1 MTIETKYNIGDEVW
15 VMYENKPTCLTI
27 AAMDIGLH
35 KKQLWVIYYMQP
47 YEIDPL
53 KMSNVEYIP
62 YNRAFYEKD
71 VFPTKEELLK
81 SLYSNGSNEL

>member
-1 MTIETKYNIGDEVW
+1 MAIETKYNIGDEVW
-15 VMYENKPTCLTI
+15 VMYNNKPTCLTI
-27 AAMDIGLH
+27 AAMDIRLH
-35 KKQLWVIYYMQP
+35 QKQLWVIYYVEP

-81 SLYSNGSNEL
+81 SL

>member
-1 MTIETKYNIGDEVW
+1 MTIKTSYNIGDEVW
-15 VMYENKPTCLTI
+15 VMYNNKPTCLTI

-35 KKQLWVIYYMQP
+35 QKQLWVKYYMQP

-62 YNRAFYEKD
+62 YNRTFCEKD
-71 VFPTKEELLK
+71 VFPTKDELIK
-81 SLYSNGSNEL
+81 SL

>member
-1 MTIETKYNIGDEVW
+1 MTFETKYNIGDEVW
-15 VMYENKPTCLTI
+15 AMYNNKPICLTI

-35 KKQLWVIYYMQP
+35 QKQLWVIYYMQP

-53 KMSNVEYIP
+53 KMSNVEYIS

-71 VFPTKEELLK
+71 IFPTREELLK
-81 SLYSNGSNEL
+81 SL

>member
-1 MTIETKYNIGDEVW
+1 MDIKTKYNIGQEVW
-15 VMYENKPTCLTI
+15 VMYNNKPTCLTI
-27 AAMDIGLH
+27 ASLDIWLH
-35 KKQLWVIYYMQP
+35 QKQLGVIYYMQP

-81 SLYSNGSNEL
+81 SL